1 METLAELKA
10 PALAEELM
18 AVAIEISSII
28 GQNVTEE
35 EHNRRLSRTTF
46 NALKEAGF
54 LRLYLPRSL
63 GGFEISP
70 VAMASLVEEVA
81 RHNTAA
87 AWCMMVANTSAW
99 WSSRFSAKGIEE
111 IHKDGPDVIM
121 AGAFHPPMKVNPVEG
136 GYVFNGRS
144 PLASNI
150 HEAAWVFLT
159 AFVMDGDNV
168 RMNNGIPEIVGVC
181 LKREDCQ
188 IIDTWHTLGMKAT
201 DSNDVAAENVFVPY
215 HLCFPLVPE
224 FEPNPYFTGK
234 LYQFA
239 ALGASIAS
247 LIAPIPLA
255 IAQNAIDELKA
266 IADKKTPLG
275 SMTSIKNRGAVQRKL
290 GMAEAMARSSRAYL
304 YQTLSDKWGKTL
316 AGEKLSLDDK
326 ASLLLAAAH
335 TNQTCLQAVDM
346 IYSAAG
352 STAIYTRSKL
362 EHYFA
367 DAQVIRQHGFAN
379 ESRYETAAQIFLGLS
394 PDLPVV
400 TF

>member
-1 METLAELKA
+1 METLAELQA

-18 AVAIEISSII
+18 AAAVEMGSVIS
-28 GQNVTEE
+28 QNVNEE
-35 EHNRRLSRTTF
+35 ENNRRLSRATF
-46 NALKEAGF
+46 NALRDAGF
-54 LRLYLPRSL
+54 LRLYLPQSL
-63 GGFEISP
+63 GGYEISP
-70 VAMASLVEEVA
+70 ITMANLVEEVA

-99 WSSRFSAKGIEE
+99 WSSRWSLKGIQE
-111 IHKDGPDVIM
+111 IHKDGSDVIM

-136 GYVFNGRS
+136 GYIFNGRS

-150 HEAAWVFLT
+150 HEATWVFLT
-159 AFVMDGDNV
+159 AFVMDGDNI
-168 RMNNGIPEIVGVC
+168 RMNNGVPEMIGVC

-201 DSNDVAAENVFVPY
+201 DSNDVVAENVFVPDY
-215 HLCFPLVPE
+215 LCFPLVPE
-224 FEPNPYFTGK
+224 FEPNLHFTGK
-234 LYQFA
+234 LYRFGA
-239 ALGASIAS
+239 IGASIAS

-255 IAQNAIDELKA
+255 IAENAIDEVKA

-275 SMTSIKNRGAVQRKL
+275 SMTSIKNRGVVQRKL
-290 GMAEAMARSSRAYL
+290 GMAEAMVRSCRVYL
-304 YQTLSDKWGKTL
+304 YQTLSDKWKKTV
-316 AGEKLSLDDK
+316 AGEKLTLEDK
-326 ASLLLAAAH
+326 ASLLLAATH
-335 TNQTCLQAVDM
+335 TNQTCLQVVDM
-346 IYSAAG
+346 MYSAVG

-379 ESRYETAAQIFLGLS
+379 ESRYETAGQVFLGLP

-400 TF
+400 AF

>member
-1 METLAELKA
+1 METLAELQA

-18 AVAIEISSII
+18 EAAIEMGPGIS
-28 GQNVTEE
+28 QNVSEE
-35 EHNRRLSRTTF
+35 ENNRRLSGATF
-46 NALKEAGF
+46 NSLRDAGF
-54 LRLYLPRSL
+54 LKLYLPQSL

-70 VAMASLVEEVA
+70 VTTASLVEEVA

-99 WSSRFSAKGIEE
+99 WSSRWSVKGIEE

-121 AGAFHPPMKVNPVEG
+121 AGAFHPQMKVHPVEG
-136 GYVFNGRS
+136 GYIFNGRN

-150 HEAAWVFLT
+150 HEATWVFLT
-159 AFVMDGDNV
+159 AFVMDGDNI
-168 RMNNGIPEIVGVC
+168 RMNNGIPEIIGVC

-188 IIDTWHTLGMKAT
+188 VIDTWYTIGMKAT
-201 DSNDVAAENVFVPY
+201 DSNDVVAENLFVPN

-224 FEPNPYFTGK
+224 FEPNPHFAGK
-234 LYQFA
+234 LYRFA
-239 ALGASIAS
+239 AIGASITS

-275 SMTSIKNRGAVQRKL
+275 SMTSIKNRGVVQRKL
-290 GMAEAMARSSRAYL
+290 GMAEAMVGSSRAYL
-304 YQTLSDKWGKTL
+304 YQTLSEKWKKTL
-316 AGEKLSLDDK
+316 SGEKLSLEDR
-326 ASLLLAAAH
+326 ASLLLAATH

-346 IYSAAG
+346 MYSAAG

-379 ESRYETAAQIFLGLS
+379 ESRYETAAQVFLGLP

-400 TF
+400 AF